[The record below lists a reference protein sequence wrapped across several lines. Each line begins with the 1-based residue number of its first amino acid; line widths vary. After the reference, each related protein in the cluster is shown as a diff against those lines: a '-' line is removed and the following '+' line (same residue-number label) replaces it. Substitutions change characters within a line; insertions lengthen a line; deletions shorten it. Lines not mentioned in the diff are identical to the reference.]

1 MSAPSKV
8 VIAGGSGTLGR
19 ALAAPLVDQGIEVV
33 ILTRTPR
40 EGTRRA
46 AAREVAWDGRTVGA
60 WAEELEGE
68 QVALVNLA
76 GRLVDARPS
85 PENIA
90 DLTASRV
97 HATAAL
103 VAASQQ
109 LPAPLAHWV
118 QASTT
123 AIWSDAGE
131 ERLDETSPLP
141 VGLPQMTG
149 VAERWE
155 RALDGAAAAHQVV
168 LRTGIVLQTGTPA
181 MDRLLL
187 LARTGLGGRVG
198 TGRKWVSWLHVEDWV
213 RIVLCAMDL
222 EEPSLPS
229 GLVIA
234 AAPHP
239 VRNAE
244 MMRILRRA
252 VGRRVGLPTPAPV
265 LRLGAVLL
273 RTDPALGLTGRHAT
287 SRVLRDAGFTFRHP
301 TFDQAVRD
309 LLPR

>member
-85 PENIA
+85 PENID

-198 TGRKWVSWLHVEDWV
+198 TGRQWVSWLHVEDWV

>member
-198 TGRKWVSWLHVEDWV
+198 TGRQWVSWLHVEDWV

-244 MMRILRRA
+244 MMLILRRA

>member
-198 TGRKWVSWLHVEDWV
+198 TGRQWVSWLHVEDWV

-287 SRVLRDAGFTFRHP
+287 SRVLRDAGFTFRHT

>member
-198 TGRKWVSWLHVEDWV
+198 TGRQWVSWLHVEDWV

>member
-198 TGRKWVSWLHVEDWV
+198 TGRQWVSWLHVEDWV

-252 VGRRVGLPTPAPV
+252 FGRRVGLPTPAPV

>member
-222 EEPSLPS
+222 EEPLLPS